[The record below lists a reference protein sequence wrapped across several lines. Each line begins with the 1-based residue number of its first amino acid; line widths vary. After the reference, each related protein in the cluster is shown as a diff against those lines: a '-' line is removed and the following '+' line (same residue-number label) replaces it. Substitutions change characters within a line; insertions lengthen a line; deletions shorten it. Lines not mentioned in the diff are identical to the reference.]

1 MKGKPPS
8 EPGGVIREIEVSV
21 EFFERKEFILL
32 LAYSQMFF
40 PNFVISLIG
49 FRVPWLNRN
58 FFYTRQQPSQ
68 PLSPKQVLRKE
79 FLN

>member
-32 LAYSQMFF
+32 LAFSDVFPKFCNFTNRLSRAMVEQKFF
-40 PNFVISLIG
+40 LHEATTFATVVAKTGS
-49 FRVPWLNRN
+49 
-58 FFYTRQQPSQ
+58 
-68 PLSPKQVLRKE
+68 
-79 FLN
+79 